1 MENNDKLNRLRTI
14 KKNIA
19 DIIKNKQYE
28 DDVELERVIKE
39 KVRGDID
46 ALISWIWEDR
56 RTAKRARDRIGQSE

>member
-28 DDVELERVIKE
+28 DDDELERVIKE

-46 ALISWIWEDR
+46 TLISWIWEDR